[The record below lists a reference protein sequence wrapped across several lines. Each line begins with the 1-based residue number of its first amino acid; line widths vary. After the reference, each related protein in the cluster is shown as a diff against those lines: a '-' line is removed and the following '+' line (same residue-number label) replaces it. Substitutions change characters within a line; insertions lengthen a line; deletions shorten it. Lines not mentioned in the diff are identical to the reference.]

1 MLTRCRRQ
9 QYLFIP
15 AKHKDC
21 YTAYVLNELSGCTA
35 MIFTR
40 TCEATRRLALL
51 LRALGFDAVP
61 IHGNMS
67 QPKRLGCVFRV
78 ACITIAMH
86 VADARPLTL
95 LQGSE
100 QVQGWRAQ
108 HPGCD

>member
-1 MLTRCRRQ
+1 MRGLTRCLFL

-21 YTAYVLNELSGCTA
+21 YTAYVLNELAGCTA

-67 QPKRLGCVFRV
+67 QPKRLGCV
-78 ACITIAMH
+78 
-86 VADARPLTL
+86 
-95 LQGSE
+95 
-100 QVQGWRAQ
+100 
-108 HPGCD
+108 

>member
-1 MLTRCRRQ
+1 MLLTCRLAPR

-21 YTAYVLNELSGCTA
+21 YTAYVLNELAGCTA

-40 TCEATRRLALL
+40 TCENTRRLALL

-67 QPKRLGCVFRV
+67 QPKRLGYVLHESGVDC
-78 ACITIAMH
+78 C
-86 VADARPLTL
+86 DAR
-95 LQGSE
+95 
-100 QVQGWRAQ
+100 R
-108 HPGCD
+108 